1 MTTAVAIIAQI
12 SVILIIEN
20 QNSTS
25 PNTLVHHLADG
36 AHQEEHDDAD
46 QDIHEDDRGAGQ
58 RDRFAGAQEQTG
70 ADSAADGDELYMA
83 VAEASFHRIGLIKAL
98 DGLELAPGLL
108 RVTVRI
114 RIGHTDF
121 ISLLCRP
128 ALFTPTTALV
138 QCKFKLYHR

>member
-1 MTTAVAIIAQI
+1 
-12 SVILIIEN
+12 S
-20 QNSTS
+20 
-25 PNTLVHHLADG
+25 
-36 AHQEEHDDAD
+36 
-46 QDIHEDDRGAGQ
+46 
-58 RDRFAGAQEQTG
+58 
-70 ADSAADGDELYMA
+70 DELYMA

-121 ISLLCRP
+121 VSLLCRS

>member
-1 MTTAVAIIAQI
+1 MTGVQTCALPIFLEGDAVAVCGD
-12 SVILIIEN
+12 SV
-20 QNSTS
+20 
-25 PNTLVHHLADG
+25 
-36 AHQEEHDDAD
+36 
-46 QDIHEDDRGAGQ
+46 
-58 RDRFAGAQEQTG
+58 G
-70 ADSAADGDELYMA
+70 ADVALSDVDGDELYMA

-114 RIGHTDF
+114 CIGHTDF
-121 ISLLCRP
+121 VSLLCRS